1 MKKTEYVS
9 FSDQELIKLLQDVG
23 SDYSALELIDE
34 NNNVDASWS
43 LRLILIISSASWMMT
58 NESNI
63 WPMTVMLIGSKK
75 NRK

>member
-34 NNNVDASWS
+34 NNNVDAIVVSQADFDYF
-43 LRLILIISSASWMMT
+43 L
-58 NESNI
+58 
-63 WPMTVMLIGSKK
+63 SKLDDDEREQYLADDSDADWIEEK
-75 NRK
+75 